1 MSRVSDPKKGEKDDR
16 AHIGIQSVEERLRTI
31 SHAKL
36 LIQSREGIGTIVT
49 ITVPKSAM
57 KDVEETNGA
66 VGTKNH

>member
-1 MSRVSDPKKGEKDDR
+1 MSRVSDPKNGEKDDR

-49 ITVPKSAM
+49 IMIPKSAM

-66 VGTKNH
+66 VSTKSH